1 VLPKP
6 WPSEHALRKVE
17 ELCAIHKAN
26 VGVALLFQ
34 KRKRAALQDKGAGPP
49 YALDTRRSFV
59 LPLLAPDRTIDLE
72 ETSSV
77 TMVLCALRPR
87 Q

>member
-1 VLPKP
+1 MLPKP

-49 YALDTRRSFV
+49 YALDTRRSCV
-59 LPLLAPDRTIDLE
+59 LPLLASGG
-72 ETSSV
+72 TSEAEGVSPV
-77 TMVLCALRPR
+77 TMTLRALRSR